1 MHYLIEETFSCTDPR
16 PCCFSQQASLKGL
29 SWAGNLINLFQVIE
43 QPSLIDLTLKSQY
56 QSSVWFD
63 WGKININLKIE
74 DLYPALFAHPFHHGQ
89 LYYRFLSFIAK
100 VLMQPINLINSIGQ
114 TPFSAKKIL
123 FNIFPFFFFPRSGKL
138 DLSVLCDWIN
148 IIDFLM
154 EKSSKCFVAKT
165 RSWKY
170 RVFSKYRDR

>member
-43 QPSLIDLTLKSQY
+43 QPSLIDLTLNSQY
-56 QSSVWFD
+56 QRLVWLD
-63 WGKININLKIE
+63 WGKINIYLKPE
-74 DLYPALFAHPFHHGQ
+74 DFYPALFAHPFHHGQ

-123 FNIFPFFFFPRSGKL
+123 FNIFLFFSFFR
-138 DLSVLCDWIN
+138 VLGNSIYLFCAT
-148 IIDFLM
+148 
-154 EKSSKCFVAKT
+154 EST
-165 RSWKY
+165 
-170 RVFSKYRDR
+170 